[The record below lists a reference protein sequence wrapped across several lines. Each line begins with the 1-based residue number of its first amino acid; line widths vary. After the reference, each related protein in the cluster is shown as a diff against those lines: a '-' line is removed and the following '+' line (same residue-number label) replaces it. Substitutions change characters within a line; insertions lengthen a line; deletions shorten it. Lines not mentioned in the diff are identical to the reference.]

1 MTQRVYENIPVV
13 ALRGL
18 VVLPGEL
25 LHFDA
30 GRDKSVKALSEAMR
44 REDMVFLS
52 AQRDAR
58 KAEITTDDIFEIGM
72 LCKLRQMLS
81 LPGDSSRVFVEGI
94 CRAIAVSIT
103 DGESYMVADV
113 SCLQDADCDPAVAEA
128 LRRRL
133 SRALAEYAALS
144 PRMNSDAVATIE
156 GKAEPGVYADAVANA
171 VMQKA
176 SDRQLF
182 LEEDDPVRRLKI
194 ALHHL
199 QGEIEILRADRRIAK
214 EVQAQVDKN
223 QKEYYLREQIK
234 AIRKELGDTQASE
247 AETLRERL
255 AAKDMPD
262 EAREKVAREIDRFAD
277 LPAGSHE
284 QPPIRNY
291 IECMLALPWRE
302 ESRDNTGL
310 AHAREVLEADHYG
323 LPKVKQRILEYL
335 AVANLTGKL
344 NGQVLCFVGPPGVG
358 KTSVSA
364 SIARALGRKFVR
376 MSLGGI
382 RDEAEIRGHRRTYIG
397 SMPGRVIGAMRQ
409 AGVMNPVILFDEIDK
424 LAADCHGDPSA
435 AMLEVLDSAQ
445 NFAFRDHFLET
456 PYDLS
461 KVLFLT
467 TANDRSAI
475 PGPLLDRLEVIEVPS
490 YLDTEKVEIAKRHLI
505 PKQMEKHGLKRS
517 MLAIPDALLPAIV
530 RGYTSEAGVRELER
544 TVGAICRKAACEI
557 GEGKQRVRMT
567 RSRLTEYLGQPKYRD
582 HVVRRMDAVGLANG
596 MAWTRTGGELL
607 EIEVA
612 VVPGTGQVQMTGRLG
627 DVMQESVRAAMTFV
641 RANAANLGIE
651 DGVFREK
658 DIHLHVP
665 EGAVPKDGPS
675 AGITMATAIASAL
688 SGVPARANVAMTGE
702 ISLRGSVLP
711 IGGLREKLLAAVR
724 SGISVVVIPAEN
736 RRGMD
741 EVPGE
746 VKEALRIEYVEDA
759 MEALGV
765 ALTRLPG
772 PRAAYSGL
780 HKSDQLPAA
789 QGGLMMRD

>member
-1 MTQRVYENIPVV
+1 MAQRIYENIPVV

-30 GRDKSVKALSEAMR
+30 GRDKSVNALNEALR
-44 REDMVFLS
+44 RDDMVFLS
-52 AQRDAR
+52 AQHDAR
-58 KAEITTDDIFEIGM
+58 KADITTDDIFEIGM

-81 LPGDSSRVFVEGI
+81 LPGDSSRVFVEGV
-94 CRAIAVSIT
+94 CRAVAVSIT
-103 DGESYMVADV
+103 DGEYYMVADV
-113 SCLQDADCDPAVAEA
+113 ACLEDAQYDKAMAEA

-133 SRALAEYAALS
+133 SRDLADYATLS
-144 PRMNSDAVATIE
+144 PRMTSDALATIE
-156 GKAEPGVYADAVANA
+156 GKTEPGVYADAVANA

-176 SDRQLF
+176 ADRQAF
-182 LEEDDPVRRLKI
+182 LEEVDPVRRLKM
-194 ALHHL
+194 ALRHL
-199 QGEIEILRADRRIAK
+199 KGEIEILKADRRIAK

-234 AIRKELGDTQASE
+234 AIRKELGDTYASE
-247 AETLRERL
+247 ADTLRERL

-262 EAREKVAREIDRFAD
+262 AVREKVAREIDRFAD

-291 IECMLALPWRE
+291 IECMLDLPWCE
-302 ESRDNTGL
+302 QSEDNTSL
-310 AHAREVLEADHYG
+310 SNAREVLEADHFG

-335 AVANLTGKL
+335 AVANLTGKC
-344 NGQVLCFVGPPGVG
+344 NGQIICFVGPPGVG
-358 KTSVSA
+358 KTSVCE

-397 SMPGRVIGAMRQ
+397 AMPGRIITAMRQ
-409 AGVMNPVILFDEIDK
+409 AGVVNPVILFDEIDK
-424 LAADCHGDPSA
+424 LVADGHGDPSS

-445 NFAFRDHFLET
+445 NFAFRDHYLET

-475 PGPLLDRLEVIEVPS
+475 PAPLLDRLEVIEVPS
-490 YLDTEKVEIAKRHLI
+490 YLDTEKIEIAKRHLI
-505 PKQMEKHGLKRS
+505 PKQMRKHGLKRG
-517 MLAIPDALLPAIV
+517 MLTIPEALLPAII

-544 TVGAICRKAACEI
+544 TIGALCRKAACEI
-557 GEGKQRVRMT
+557 GEGKQRVRLT
-567 RSRLTEYLGQPKYRD
+567 RARLVEYLGQPKYRD
-582 HVVRRMDAVGLANG
+582 RAARRPDAVGVANG
-596 MAWTRTGGELL
+596 MAWTRAGGELL

-627 DVMQESVRAAMTFV
+627 DVMQESVRAAITFV
-641 RANAANLGIE
+641 RAHADALGIAQE
-651 DGVFREK
+651 AFREN

-688 SGVPARANVAMTGE
+688 SGVPVRSNVAMTGE

-724 SGISVVVIPAEN
+724 GGISVAIIPAEN
-736 RRGMD
+736 RRDMD
-741 EVPGE
+741 EVPVE
-746 VKEALRIEYVEDA
+746 VKDALRIEYVEDA
-759 MEALGV
+759 MAALRA

-772 PRAAYSGL
+772 PRAYTSIRKGE
-780 HKSDQLPAA
+780 QPPAA